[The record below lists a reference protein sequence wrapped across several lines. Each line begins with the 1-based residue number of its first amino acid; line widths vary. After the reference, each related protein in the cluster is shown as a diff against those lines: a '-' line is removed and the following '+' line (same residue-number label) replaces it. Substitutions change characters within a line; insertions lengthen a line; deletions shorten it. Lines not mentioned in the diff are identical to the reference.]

1 MKYEISDIVQTKK
14 KHVCGSDKWEVLRT
28 GAEIKLKCLGCNRE
42 IMILKID
49 LEKRTKHIEKNVTYT
64 RNK

>member
-1 MKYEISDIVQTKK
+1 MKYDLGDIVQTKK
-14 KHVCGSDKWEVLRT
+14 KHVCGSDRWVVQRT

-49 LEKRTKHIEKNVTYT
+49 LEKRTKNIEKN
-64 RNK
+64 